1 MTTYLLAG
9 AAVLAA
15 LFLLNAVLVEPRR
28 FTLQRQELHSGALAA
43 GQRLSILHISDLHF
57 RNNDGRKL
65 EFLKSLA
72 EHEVDVVFV
81 TGDLIDYDAG
91 IAQCVEA
98 VAAFRPRLGTYV
110 VLGAHDYYH
119 TLIRDI
125 VRQVFKRVYSRHE
138 EVDTARLVA
147 GLKDSGAT
155 VLISERVELEHGGMK
170 LDVVG
175 IDDLKHGVVDLD
187 AAFAGCR
194 DDALRLVL
202 IHEPSTLDEIADR
215 EPDFVFAGHTH
226 GGQIRIPGLGALTTQ
241 AKLPL
246 RHASGVFQVGKTT
259 VHLNNGVGTGRVTPI
274 RCFCRPEATIVDIVP
289 EAGDQA

>member
-98 VAAFRPRLGTYV
+98 VAAFRPRLGPYV
-110 VLGAHDYYH
+110 VLGAHDYDH

-138 EVDTARLVA
+138 EECARSSSASTRDTRKSILLDWWPGSRTPVPQCSSV
-147 GLKDSGAT
+147 SGSSWST
-155 VLISERVELEHGGMK
+155 GG
-170 LDVVG
+170 
-175 IDDLKHGVVDLD
+175 
-187 AAFAGCR
+187 
-194 DDALRLVL
+194 
-202 IHEPSTLDEIADR
+202 
-215 EPDFVFAGHTH
+215 
-226 GGQIRIPGLGALTTQ
+226 
-241 AKLPL
+241 
-246 RHASGVFQVGKTT
+246 
-259 VHLNNGVGTGRVTPI
+259 
-274 RCFCRPEATIVDIVP
+274 
-289 EAGDQA
+289 